1 MTESSRVNALS
12 TETSP
17 YLQQH
22 AHNPVDWY
30 PWGDAA
36 LERARR
42 ENKPILL
49 SVGYSACHW
58 CHVMAHESFEDEA
71 TAQVMNQLFVNIK
84 VDREERPDI
93 DKIYQTAQHLLTRRT
108 GGWPLTMFLSP
119 EDHAPFF
126 GGTYFPDTP
135 RFGMPSFKE
144 ILQRVAEF
152 FDQHQEDIRQQNHS
166 LIEAL
171 HSLEPSP
178 GEDEI
183 IGPRPISDAVS
194 MLRRSFDTD
203 HGGFGPAPKFPHP
216 TNLERLLRSYAM
228 SAIEGQAD
236 EAARDVAVFTL
247 RKMALGGIYDQL
259 GGGFCRYSVDDQ
271 WMIPHFEKM
280 LYDNGP
286 LLSLCAEAWQIT
298 RDPLFSRVARETAQW
313 VMREMQSPEGGY
325 YSSLD
330 ADSEGVEGKFYVWT
344 PEEVR
349 TIVDAEE
356 YRLFSTHYGL
366 DRDPNF
372 EGELW
377 HLHVFRE
384 LSALTAEFGE
394 SEAQLR
400 KRLDSARSKLVEVR
414 SKRIWPGRDEK
425 VLTSWNAL
433 MIKGMAVA
441 GQLLDEPDFI
451 ASAERALDF
460 LAERM
465 WHERRLYATYKDG
478 RAHLNAYLDDYA
490 FLIDAILTLLR
501 EHWDPSRLGF
511 AVELAEVIL
520 EQFEDSQ
527 HGGFYFTAND
537 HETLIHRSKPF
548 GDDALPAGNGAAA
561 YVLQRLGHLIG
572 EPRYTDAGQRAIRAG
587 WEGIAKIPHGHTT
600 MLLAVEEYVYPP
612 QTIVLRGTG
621 SELDSWSSR
630 CRLAYAPARMT
641 VAIPRDAENLP
652 GLLAART
659 GIADPVAYVCEGQR
673 CEAPVTDFQT
683 LEATLAATEVGA

>member
-119 EDHAPFF
+119 EDHAPFFF

-400 KRLDSARSKLVEVR
+400 KRLDSARSKPRRGPVQTDMAR
-414 SKRIWPGRDEK
+414 SR
-425 VLTSWNAL
+425 
-433 MIKGMAVA
+433 
-441 GQLLDEPDFI
+441 
-451 ASAERALDF
+451 
-460 LAERM
+460 
-465 WHERRLYATYKDG
+465 
-478 RAHLNAYLDDYA
+478 
-490 FLIDAILTLLR
+490 
-501 EHWDPSRLGF
+501 
-511 AVELAEVIL
+511 
-520 EQFEDSQ
+520 
-527 HGGFYFTAND
+527 
-537 HETLIHRSKPF
+537 
-548 GDDALPAGNGAAA
+548 
-561 YVLQRLGHLIG
+561 
-572 EPRYTDAGQRAIRAG
+572 
-587 WEGIAKIPHGHTT
+587 
-600 MLLAVEEYVYPP
+600 
-612 QTIVLRGTG
+612 
-621 SELDSWSSR
+621 
-630 CRLAYAPARMT
+630 
-641 VAIPRDAENLP
+641 
-652 GLLAART
+652 
-659 GIADPVAYVCEGQR
+659 
-673 CEAPVTDFQT
+673 
-683 LEATLAATEVGA
+683 